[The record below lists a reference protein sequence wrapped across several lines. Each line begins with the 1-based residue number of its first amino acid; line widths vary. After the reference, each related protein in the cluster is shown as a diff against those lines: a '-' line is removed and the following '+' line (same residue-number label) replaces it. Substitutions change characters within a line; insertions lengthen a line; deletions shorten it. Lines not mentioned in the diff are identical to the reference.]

1 MTRRRDDHG
10 LSMVELLVAVA
21 IVGAIVP
28 ALAGAL
34 LIGWRTTEST
44 VDHLAD
50 TGNRQRLQAFF
61 VRDMQSAKTV
71 DTDASSS
78 TCTSAG
84 DTLVVRMRWS
94 DTVGGATVNRVAA
107 YVRAGSAADA
117 QLVRRSCD
125 DSSGTMTSTGSVTV
139 AHRMTAAPS
148 LLCFDSTG
156 ALTSPG
162 CSPVADAELTVT
174 DASGTFTGTGRRRSM

>member
-1 MTRRRDDHG
+1 MRRRDDHG
-10 LSMVELLVAVA
+10 LSMVDLLVAVA
-21 IVGAIVP
+21 IVGAITP

-71 DTDASSS
+71 DTDGSSA

-107 YVRAGSAADA
+107 YVRSGSADDL